1 MSEIHL
7 KKHQIDQKSS
17 FRKWVGF
24 PARSPVPAR
33 GARGTIVSA
42 TGSGK
47 TIMAAASALECFPHG
62 RILVT
67 VPTLDLLVQT
77 AQAWRTVGHRSPMAA
92 VCSLE
97 NDPVLNE
104 LGVRTTTN
112 PIQLALWAGRGPVI
126 VFATYASLVDREDYA
141 ALQDQERPYGPWQN
155 SGNGKT
161 RKKTRGPL
169 EAALTGGE
177 RLYGQQMAPFDL
189 AIVDEAHGTAG
200 DLGRPWAAIHDNTR
214 IPADFRLY
222 LTATPRILA
231 AARPQKGADGQELE
245 IASMADDP
253 DGTYG
258 AWLAELGL
266 SEAIER
272 EILAGFEIDVLEI
285 RDPSPVLGE
294 SEEARRGRRLAL
306 LQTALLEHAAAY
318 NLRTVMTFH
327 QKVEE
332 AAAFADKLPETAAA
346 LYVNDASDDDLAAA
360 DKLPKSSVNAR
371 FYELEAGRHVP
382 PDRVWSAWLCGD
394 HLVTERREV
403 LRQFAGG
410 IDAAD
415 RRVHRAFLASVRVL
429 GEGVDITGDRGVE
442 AICFADT
449 RGSQV
454 EIVQNIGRA
463 LRLNKDGSTKI
474 ARIIVP
480 VFLEPGEDPTDMVAS
495 ASFRPLVAV
504 LQGLR
509 SHDER
514 LVEQLASRALT
525 SGQRKVHVRRD
536 ANGQIIGAGGEGDGE
551 DQEQDDTDAAAESA
565 LLHFSSPRDTA
576 TIAAFL
582 RTRVYRPESLVWLE
596 GYQALIR
603 WRKENEIT
611 GLYAVPYD
619 VEAEVGV
626 TKDFPLGRWVHQQRK
641 ALRAGE
647 LEERR
652 KTLLDAP
659 EAGMVWEPG
668 EEAWET
674 KLAALRSYR
683 RAMGHLAP
691 RQDAVWGEGDAM
703 VPVGQHAANLRR
715 KGGLGKDAERA
726 AERAQQLAA
735 IDEDWNCPWP
745 LDWQRHYRVLADLV
759 DADGVLPAIQPGVLF
774 EGDDLGKWL
783 ARQREASTWA
793 QLSAEQ
799 QERLS
804 QLGVKP
810 LEAPSPAPS
819 AKRAA
824 NGQSKAEQA
833 FHRGLAALTQWV
845 EREGAHRP
853 APRGHSEQI
862 AVDGE
867 AEPVTVKLGVW
878 VSNTKSRWDKLTPEQ
893 QAALAA
899 LGVPWAKAAVP
910 APSGGPAPVRDAPV
924 QPAPSGE
931 QAQEYPDQGDPVT
944 AEERETS
951 RGTARARRMNEL
963 MRKHTKAEL
972 LRMAYAG
979 GLVNHN
985 SPEKWRKDE
994 IASTVVDTEFR
1005 TADRAAPARPASATA
1020 RPVPAQ
1026 PLPLPQQDHHD
1037 ECDKSVY
1044 EGGTCTCDLIE
1055 QYGPPSERDDY

>member
-1 MSEIHL
+1 MPVIQLRE
-7 KKHQIDQKSS
+7 HQADQRSA
-17 FRKWVGF
+17 FRRWVGF
-24 PARSPVPAR
+24 PARSSVPPQ

-47 TIMAAASALECFPHG
+47 TITAAACALESLADG

-77 AQAWRTVGHRSPMAA
+77 AQVWRAVGHRAPMVA

-97 NDPVLNE
+97 NDPVLNS

-112 PIQLALWAGRGPVI
+112 PIQLALWAGSGPVV
-126 VFATYASLVDREDYA
+126 VFATYASLVDREDVDA
-141 ALQDQERPYGPWQN
+141 PEGQRMV
-155 SGNGKT
+155 
-161 RKKTRGPL
+161 RGPL
-169 EAALTGGE
+169 EAALAGGE
-177 RLYGQQMAPFDL
+177 RLYGQRMAGFDL

-200 DLGRPWAAIHDNTR
+200 DLGRPWAAIHDNQR

-231 AARPQKGADGQELE
+231 AARPQKGAEGQELE
-245 IASMADDP
+245 IATMADDP
-253 DGTYG
+253 EGTYG

-285 RDPSPVLGE
+285 RDPSLVLGE

-332 AAAFADKLPETAAA
+332 AAAFAEKLPETAAE
-346 LYVNDASDDDLAAA
+346 LYVNDASDEDLAAA
-360 DKLPKSSVNAR
+360 DKLPKSSIDAE

-394 HLVTERREV
+394 HTVAERREKI
-403 LRQFAGG
+403 RQFANG
-410 IDAAD
+410 IDAAG

-429 GEGVDITGDRGVE
+429 GEGVDITGERGVE
-442 AICFADT
+442 AVCFADT

-463 LRLNKDGSTKI
+463 LRLNRDGSTKV

-525 SGQRKVHVRRD
+525 SGKRKVHVRRD
-536 ANGQIIGAGGEGDGE
+536 EEGRIVGAGGEGDGE
-551 DQEQDDTDAAAESA
+551 GQEDDDTQAAAEAA
-565 LLHFSSPRDTA
+565 LLHFSSPRDAA

-582 RTRVYRPESLVWLE
+582 RTRVYRPESLVWLQ
-596 GYQALIR
+596 GYQALLR

-619 VEAEVGV
+619 VEVEVGA
-626 TKDFPLGRWVHQQRK
+626 TKAFPLGRWVHQQRK

-668 EEAWET
+668 EETWEN

-703 VPVGQHAANLRR
+703 VPVGQHMANLRR

-726 AERAQQLAA
+726 AERAAQLAA
-735 IDEDWNCPWP
+735 VDEDWNCPWP

-759 DADGVLPAIQPGVLF
+759 DADGSLPEIQPGVLF
-774 EGDDLGKWL
+774 EGDDIGRWL
-783 ARQREASTWA
+783 QRQKNPGTWA
-793 QLSAEQ
+793 QLSTEQ

-804 QLGVKP
+804 KLGVQP
-810 LEAPSPAPS
+810 AEAPSPAPV
-819 AKRAA
+819 AA
-824 NGQSKAEQA
+824 RTTKGPNKAQA
-833 FHRGLAALTQWV
+833 AFQRGLTALTQWV
-845 EREGAHRP
+845 EREGDRP
-853 APRGHSEQI
+853 VPRGHSEQI
-862 AVDGE
+862 TVNG
-867 AEPVTVKLGVW
+867 EPVTVKLGVW
-878 VSNTKSRWDKLTPEQ
+878 ISNTKARRDKLSAEQ
-893 QAALAA
+893 LAA
-899 LGVPWAKAAVP
+899 LRELGLKWA
-910 APSGGPAPVRDAPV
+910 
-924 QPAPSGE
+924 
-931 QAQEYPDQGDPVT
+931 
-944 AEERETS
+944 
-951 RGTARARRMNEL
+951 
-963 MRKHTKAEL
+963 
-972 LRMAYAG
+972 
-979 GLVNHN
+979 
-985 SPEKWRKDE
+985 
-994 IASTVVDTEFR
+994 
-1005 TADRAAPARPASATA
+1005 
-1020 RPVPAQ
+1020 
-1026 PLPLPQQDHHD
+1026 
-1037 ECDKSVY
+1037 
-1044 EGGTCTCDLIE
+1044 
-1055 QYGPPSERDDY
+1055 

>member
-1 MSEIHL
+1 MSAIRL
-7 KKHQIDQKSS
+7 KEHQVDQRSA
-17 FRKWVGF
+17 FRRWVGF
-24 PARSPVPAR
+24 PARSSVPPQ

-47 TIMAAASALECFPHG
+47 TITAAACALESFADS

-67 VPTLDLLVQT
+67 VPTLDLLAQT
-77 AQAWRTVGHRSPMAA
+77 AQAWRLVGHRAPMVA

-97 NDPVLNE
+97 NDAVLNS

-112 PIQLALWAGRGPVI
+112 PIQLALWAGAGPVV
-126 VFATYASLVDREDYA
+126 VFATYASLVDREDIDA
-141 ALQDQERPYGPWQN
+141 PEGQ
-155 SGNGKT
+155 
-161 RKKTRGPL
+161 RKVRGPL
-169 EAALTGGE
+169 EAALAGGD
-177 RLYGQQMAPFDL
+177 RLYGQRMGDFSL
-189 AIVDEAHGTAG
+189 AIVDEAHSTAG
-200 DLGRPWAAIHDNTR
+200 DLGRPWAAIHDNQR

-231 AARPQKGADGQELE
+231 AARPQKAGGQEAE
-245 IASMADDP
+245 IATMADDP

-332 AAAFADKLPETAAA
+332 ARAFADKLPETAAA
-346 LYVNDASDDDLAAA
+346 LYANDATGDDLAAA
-360 DKLPKSSVNAR
+360 DKLPKSSIDAE

-394 HLVTERREV
+394 HLVSERREA
-403 LRQFAGG
+403 LRQFANG
-410 IDAAD
+410 IDAAGH
-415 RRVHRAFLASVRVL
+415 RVHRAFLASVRVL
-429 GEGVDITGDRGVE
+429 GEGVDITGERGVE
-442 AICFADT
+442 AVCFADT

-463 LRLNKDGSTKI
+463 LRLNKDGSTKV

-480 VFLEPGEDPTDMVAS
+480 VFLEPNEDPTDMVAS

-525 SGQRKVHVRRD
+525 SGKRKVHVRRNE
-536 ANGQIIGAGGEGDGE
+536 NGQIIGASGESDGE
-551 DQEQDDTDAAAESA
+551 DQEQDDDTQAAAEAA
-565 LLHFSSPRDTA
+565 LLHFSSPRDAA

-596 GYQALIR
+596 GYQALLR
-603 WRKENEIT
+603 WRAENEIT
-611 GLYAVPYD
+611 GVHAVPYD
-619 VEAEVGV
+619 VEVKVGV

-641 ALRAGE
+641 ALHAGE
-647 LEERR
+647 LEDRR
-652 KTLLDAP
+652 KVLLDTP

-668 EEAWET
+668 EEAWEN

-691 RQDAVWGEGDAM
+691 RQDAVWGESEAM
-703 VPVGQHAANLRR
+703 VPVGQHLANLRR
-715 KGGLGKDAERA
+715 KGGLGKDPQRA
-726 AERAQQLAA
+726 AERAKQLAA
-735 IDEDWNCPWP
+735 IDPDWNCPWS
-745 LDWQRHYRVLADLV
+745 LNWQRHYRILADLV
-759 DADGVLPAIQPGVLF
+759 DADGVLPAIGPGVVYD
-774 EGDDLGKWL
+774 GDDIGKWL
-783 ARQREASTWA
+783 QQQKQPAIWAR
-793 QLSAEQ
+793 LSPEQ
-799 QERLS
+799 QERLTV
-804 QLGVKP
+804 LGVQP
-810 LEAPSPAPS
+810 DQASSPAPALS
-819 AKRAA
+819 TGRGAK
-824 NGQSKAEQA
+824 GPSKAQQA

-853 APRGHSEQI
+853 VPRGHSEEI

-867 AEPVTVKLGVW
+867 AEPVVVKLGVW
-878 VSNTKSRWDKLTPEQ
+878 VSNTKARRDKLSAEQ
-893 QAALAA
+893 QAALRE
-899 LGVPWAKAAVP
+899 LGMEWA
-910 APSGGPAPVRDAPV
+910 
-924 QPAPSGE
+924 
-931 QAQEYPDQGDPVT
+931 
-944 AEERETS
+944 
-951 RGTARARRMNEL
+951 
-963 MRKHTKAEL
+963 
-972 LRMAYAG
+972 
-979 GLVNHN
+979 
-985 SPEKWRKDE
+985 
-994 IASTVVDTEFR
+994 
-1005 TADRAAPARPASATA
+1005 
-1020 RPVPAQ
+1020 
-1026 PLPLPQQDHHD
+1026 
-1037 ECDKSVY
+1037 
-1044 EGGTCTCDLIE
+1044 
-1055 QYGPPSERDDY
+1055 

>member
-1 MSEIHL
+1 MSAIRL
-7 KKHQIDQKSS
+7 KEHQVDQRSA

-24 PARSPVPAR
+24 PARSSVPPQ
-33 GARGTIVSA
+33 GARGTLVSA

-47 TIMAAASALECFPHG
+47 TITAAACALESFADG

-67 VPTLDLLVQT
+67 VPTLDLLAQT
-77 AQAWRTVGHRSPMAA
+77 AQAWRAVGHRAPMVA

-97 NDPVLNE
+97 NDAVLNE

-112 PIQLALWAGRGPVI
+112 PIQLALWAGHGPVV
-126 VFATYASLVDREDYA
+126 VFATYASLVDREDINA
-141 ALQDQERPYGPWQN
+141 PVGQ
-155 SGNGKT
+155 
-161 RKKTRGPL
+161 RKVRGPL
-169 EAALTGGE
+169 EAALAGGE
-177 RLYGQQMAPFDL
+177 RLYGQQMDRFDL

-200 DLGRPWAAIHDNTR
+200 DLGRPWAAIHDNQR

-231 AARPQKGADGQELE
+231 AASPQRGAGGQEAE
-245 IASMADDP
+245 IASMADDSE
-253 DGTYG
+253 GTYG

-332 AAAFADKLPETAAA
+332 ARAFADKLPETAAE
-346 LYVNDASDDDLAAA
+346 LYLNDASDADLAAA
-360 DKLPKSSVNAR
+360 DKLPKSSIDAE

-394 HLVTERREV
+394 HLVAERREV
-403 LRQFAGG
+403 LRQFANG
-410 IDAAD
+410 IDAAG

-429 GEGVDITGDRGVE
+429 GEGVDITGERGVDS
-442 AICFADT
+442 ICFADT

-463 LRLNKDGSTKI
+463 LRLNKDSSTKV

-480 VFLEPGEDPTDMVAS
+480 VFLEPNEDPTDMVAS

-509 SHDER
+509 SHDDR

-525 SGQRKVHVRRD
+525 SGKRKVHVRRD
-536 ANGQIIGAGGEGDGE
+536 EDGQIVGAGGTGDGQ
-551 DQEQDDTDAAAESA
+551 DQEDDDTQAAAEDA
-565 LLHFSSPRDTA
+565 LLRFSSPRDAA

-603 WRKENEIT
+603 WRAENEIT
-611 GLYAVPYD
+611 GVHAVPYD
-619 VEAEVGV
+619 AEVEVGV

-641 ALRAGE
+641 SLRTGE

-668 EEAWET
+668 EEAWEN

-683 RAMGHLAP
+683 RATGHLAP
-691 RQDAVWGEGDAM
+691 RQDAVWGEGEAM
-703 VPVGQHAANLRR
+703 VPIGQHLANLRR
-715 KGGLGKDAERA
+715 KGGLGKDPDRAE
-726 AERAQQLAA
+726 ERAQQLAA
-735 IDEDWNCPWP
+735 VDEDWDCAWP

-759 DADGVLPAIQPGVLF
+759 DADGHLPAIEPGVVF
-774 EGDDLGKWL
+774 EGDDIGRWL
-783 ARQREASTWA
+783 QRQKNPGTWA
-793 QLSAEQ
+793 HLSTEQ
-799 QERLS
+799 QERLTK
-804 QLGVKP
+804 LGVEP
-810 LEAPSPAPS
+810 AERPAPVPAAEGAGTAS
-819 AKRAA
+819 AF
-824 NGQSKAEQA
+824 Q
-833 FHRGLAALTQWV
+833 RGLAALAQYIA
-845 EREGAHRP
+845 REGRTVVGRAHVEELP
-853 APRGHSEQI
+853 
-862 AVDGE
+862 DGSLIR
-867 AEPVTVKLGVW
+867 LGVFL
-878 VSNTKSRWDKLTPEQ
+878 SNHK
-893 QAALAA
+893 
-899 LGVPWAKAAVP
+899 
-910 APSGGPAPVRDAPV
+910 
-924 QPAPSGE
+924 
-931 QAQEYPDQGDPVT
+931 
-944 AEERETS
+944 
-951 RGTARARRMNEL
+951 ARRDRL
-963 MRKHTKAEL
+963 DAQQ
-972 LRMAYAG
+972 
-979 GLVNHN
+979 
-985 SPEKWRKDE
+985 
-994 IASTVVDTEFR
+994 
-1005 TADRAAPARPASATA
+1005 RAAFVEFGYAWAADPE
-1020 RPVPAQ
+1020 
-1026 PLPLPQQDHHD
+1026 H
-1037 ECDKSVY
+1037 
-1044 EGGTCTCDLIE
+1044 G
-1055 QYGPPSERDDY
+1055 

>member
-1 MSEIHL
+1 
-7 KKHQIDQKSS
+7 
-17 FRKWVGF
+17 
-24 PARSPVPAR
+24 
-33 GARGTIVSA
+33 
-42 TGSGK
+42 
-47 TIMAAASALECFPHG
+47 MAAASALECFPEG

-77 AQAWRTVGHRSPMAA
+77 AQAWRAVGHRSPMVA

-112 PIQLALWAGRGPVI
+112 AIQLALWAGHGPVI
-126 VFATYASLVDREDYA
+126 VFATYASLVDREDFEDPMG
-141 ALQDQERPYGPWQN
+141 QGRV
-155 SGNGKT
+155 
-161 RKKTRGPL
+161 RGPL
-169 EAALTGGE
+169 EAALAGGE
-177 RLYGQQMAPFDL
+177 RLYGQRMDGFSL
-189 AIVDEAHGTAG
+189 AIVDEAHGTTG
-200 DLGRPWAAIHDNTR
+200 DLGRPWAAIHDNAR

-231 AARPQKGADGQELE
+231 SPRPQKGVDGQEAE

-253 DGTYG
+253 DGTFG
-258 AWLAELGL
+258 AWLPGAELGL

-272 EILAGFEIDVLEI
+272 EILAPFEIDVLEI

-294 SEEARRGRRLAL
+294 SEEAQRGRRLAL

-332 AAAFADKLPETAAA
+332 AAAFAEKLPETAAE
-346 LYVNDASDDDLAAA
+346 LYVTETDDETMVKAEKELPASSIDAE
-360 DKLPKSSVNAR
+360 
-371 FYELEAGRHVP
+371 FYGLEAGRHVP

-394 HLVTERREV
+394 HTVIERREKI
-403 LRQFAGG
+403 RQFANG
-410 IDAAD
+410 IDANN

-429 GEGVDITGDRGVE
+429 GEGVDITGERGVE

-463 LRLNKDGSTKI
+463 LRLNRDGTTKI

-514 LVEQLASRALT
+514 LVEQLASRALS
-525 SGQRKVHVRRD
+525 SGKRKVHVRRD
-536 ANGQIIGAGGEGDGE
+536 EDGQIVGAGGEGDGE

-565 LLHFSSPRDTA
+565 LLHFSSPRDA
-576 TIAAFL
+576 STIAAFL

-619 VEAEVGV
+619 VEVEVGV
-626 TKDFPLGRWVHQQRK
+626 TKAFPLGRWVHQQRK

-668 EEAWET
+668 DEAWEA
-674 KLAALRSYR
+674 KLAALRSYH
-683 RAMGHLAP
+683 RATGHLAP
-691 RQDAVWGEGDAM
+691 RQDAVWGEGEAM
-703 VPVGQHAANLRR
+703 MPVGQHMANLRR
-715 KGGLGKDAERA
+715 KGAKNGLGKDPERA
-726 AERAQQLAA
+726 AVRAAQLTE
-735 IDEDWNCPWP
+735 IDPDWDCPWP

-759 DADGVLPAIQPGVLF
+759 DADGSLPEIQPGVLMD
-774 EGDDLGKWL
+774 GDDIGKWL
-783 ARQREASTWA
+783 QQQKQPGTWA
-793 QLSAEQ
+793 RLLPEQ

-810 LEAPSPAPS
+810 LEAPSAAPA
-819 AKRAA
+819 AKGATK
-824 NGQSKAEQA
+824 GQGKAQQA
-833 FHRGLAALTQWV
+833 FQRGLAALAQWV
-845 EREGAHRP
+845 EREGQRP
-853 APRGHSEQI
+853 VPRGHSEEI
-862 AVDGE
+862 VVDGE
-867 AEPVTVKLGVW
+867 AEPVAVKLGVW
-878 VSNTKSRWDKLTPEQ
+878 VSNTKSRRDKLAQ
-893 QAALAA
+893 DQLAA
-899 LGVPWAKAAVP
+899 LRELGVEWA
-910 APSGGPAPVRDAPV
+910 
-924 QPAPSGE
+924 
-931 QAQEYPDQGDPVT
+931 
-944 AEERETS
+944 
-951 RGTARARRMNEL
+951 
-963 MRKHTKAEL
+963 
-972 LRMAYAG
+972 
-979 GLVNHN
+979 
-985 SPEKWRKDE
+985 
-994 IASTVVDTEFR
+994 
-1005 TADRAAPARPASATA
+1005 
-1020 RPVPAQ
+1020 
-1026 PLPLPQQDHHD
+1026 
-1037 ECDKSVY
+1037 
-1044 EGGTCTCDLIE
+1044 
-1055 QYGPPSERDDY
+1055 

>member
-1 MSEIHL
+1 MWRVSLRE
-7 KKHQIDQKSS
+7 HQADQKSA

-24 PARSPVPAR
+24 PARSSVPR
-33 GARGTIVSA
+33 QGARATIVSA

-47 TIMAAASALECFPHG
+47 TITAAACALESFTDG

-67 VPTLDLLVQT
+67 VPTLDLLAQT
-77 AQAWRTVGHRSPMAA
+77 AQAWRLVGHRTPMVA

-112 PIQLALWAGRGPVI
+112 PIQLALWAGHGPVV
-126 VFATYASLVDREDYA
+126 VFATYASLVDREDIHA
-141 ALQDQERPYGPWQN
+141 HEGQRVI
-155 SGNGKT
+155 
-161 RKKTRGPL
+161 RGPL
-169 EAALTGGE
+169 EAALAGGE
-177 RLYGQQMAPFDL
+177 RLYGQQMTGFDL
-189 AIVDEAHGTAG
+189 AIVDEAHCTAG
-200 DLGRPWAAIHDNTR
+200 DLGRPWAAIHDNQR

-245 IASMADDP
+245 LASMADDP

-272 EILAGFEIDVLEI
+272 GILAGFEIDILEI
-285 RDPSPVLGE
+285 RDPSPILDE
-294 SEEARRGRRLAL
+294 SEEAQRGRRLAL

-332 AAAFADKLPETAAA
+332 AAAFADKLPETAAE
-346 LYVNDASDDDLAAA
+346 LYATETSDADLAAA
-360 DKLPKSSVNAR
+360 EKLPASSIEAK

-403 LRQFAGG
+403 LRQFANG
-410 IDAAD
+410 IDAD
-415 RRVHRAFLASVRVL
+415 NRRVHRAFLSSVRVL
-429 GEGVDITGDRGVE
+429 GEGVDITGERGVE

-480 VFLEPGEDPTDMVAS
+480 IFLEPNEDPTDMVAS

-509 SHDER
+509 SHDDR

-525 SGQRKVHVRRD
+525 SGNRKVHVRRD
-536 ANGQIIGAGGEGDGE
+536 EAGRIVGAGGKGE
-551 DQEQDDTDAAAESA
+551 DQEDDTDAAAESA
-565 LLHFSSPRDTA
+565 LLHFSSPRDAA

-603 WRKENEIT
+603 WRAENEIT
-611 GLYAVPYD
+611 SLYAVPYD
-619 VEAEVGV
+619 VEVEVGV
-626 TKDFPLGRWVHQQRK
+626 TKAFPLGRWVHQQRK

-647 LEERR
+647 MEDRR

-668 EEAWET
+668 EEAWEA
-674 KLAALRSYR
+674 KLAVLRSYR
-683 RAMGHLAP
+683 RATGHLAP
-691 RQDAVWGEGDAM
+691 RQDAVWGEDDEM
-703 VPVGQHAANLRR
+703 VPIGQHMANLRR
-715 KGGLGKDAERA
+715 KGAKNGLGKDEDTATTRA
-726 AERAQQLAA
+726 AQLAA
-735 IDEDWNCPWP
+735 IDKDWNCPWP

-759 DADGVLPAIQPGVLF
+759 DADGILPHIAPGVVF
-774 EGDDLGKWL
+774 DGDDVGRWL
-783 ARQREASTWA
+783 QQQKQPATWA
-793 QLSAEQ
+793 RLLPEQ
-799 QERLS
+799 QEGLTT
-804 QLGVKP
+804 LGVQP
-810 LEAPSPAPS
+810 DQTPSPAPAAS
-819 AKRAA
+819 RGAKAP
-824 NGQSKAEQA
+824 SKAQQA
-833 FHRGLAALTQWV
+833 FQRGLAALTQWV

-853 APRGHSEQI
+853 VPRAHSEEI
-862 AVDGE
+862 TVEGE
-867 AEPVTVKLGVW
+867 TEPVTVKLGVW
-878 VSNTKSRWDKLTPEQ
+878 VSNTKSRRDKLTADQ
-893 QAALAA
+893 LAALAKQG
-899 LGVPWAKAAVP
+899 LDWA
-910 APSGGPAPVRDAPV
+910 
-924 QPAPSGE
+924 
-931 QAQEYPDQGDPVT
+931 
-944 AEERETS
+944 
-951 RGTARARRMNEL
+951 
-963 MRKHTKAEL
+963 
-972 LRMAYAG
+972 
-979 GLVNHN
+979 
-985 SPEKWRKDE
+985 
-994 IASTVVDTEFR
+994 
-1005 TADRAAPARPASATA
+1005 
-1020 RPVPAQ
+1020 
-1026 PLPLPQQDHHD
+1026 
-1037 ECDKSVY
+1037 
-1044 EGGTCTCDLIE
+1044 
-1055 QYGPPSERDDY
+1055 

>member
-1 MSEIHL
+1 MYGVQLRE
-7 KKHQIDQKSS
+7 HQVDQKSA

-24 PARSPVPAR
+24 PARSSVPSQ

-47 TIMAAASALECFPHG
+47 TITAAACALECFPGG

-67 VPTLDLLVQT
+67 VPTLDLLAQT
-77 AQAWRTVGHRSPMAA
+77 AQAWRLVGHTAPMVA

-97 NDPVLNE
+97 NDAVLNS

-112 PIQLALWAGRGPVI
+112 PIQLALWAATGPV
-126 VFATYASLVDREDYA
+126 VALATYASLVDREDIDA
-141 ALQDQERPYGPWQN
+141 AEGQ
-155 SGNGKT
+155 
-161 RKKTRGPL
+161 RKMRGPL
-169 EAALTGGE
+169 EAALAGGE
-177 RLYGQQMAPFDL
+177 RLYGQQMSPFDL

-200 DLGRPWAAIHDNTR
+200 DLGRPWAAIHDNQR

-231 AARPQKGADGQELE
+231 AARPQKGADGQEAE

-318 NLRTVMTFH
+318 NLHTVMTFH

-332 AAAFADKLPETAAA
+332 AAAFAEKLPETAAE
-346 LYVNDASDDDLAAA
+346 LYINVASDADLAAA
-360 DKLPKSSVNAR
+360 DKLPKSSINAE

-394 HLVTERREV
+394 HLVTERREA
-403 LRQFAGG
+403 LRQFANG
-410 IDAAD
+410 IDAD
-415 RRVHRAFLASVRVL
+415 NRRVHRAFLASVRVL
-429 GEGVDITGDRGVE
+429 GEGVDITGERGVE

-463 LRLNKDGSTKI
+463 LRLNRDGSTKV

-480 VFLEPGEDPTDMVAS
+480 VFLEPNEDPTDMVAS
-495 ASFRPLVAV
+495 ASYRPLVAV

-525 SGQRKVHVRRD
+525 HGQRKVHLRRD
-536 ANGQIIGAGGEGDGE
+536 EDGQIVGAGGEGD
-551 DQEQDDTDAAAESA
+551 DQENDDTQAAAEAA
-565 LLHFSSPRDTA
+565 LLHFSSPRNAA

-603 WRKENEIT
+603 WRAENEIT
-611 GLYAVPYD
+611 GVHAVPYD
-619 VEAEVGV
+619 VEVEVGV

-647 LEERR
+647 LEDRR
-652 KTLLDAP
+652 KILLDAP

-683 RAMGHLAP
+683 RATGHLAP
-691 RQDAVWGEGDAM
+691 RQDAVWGEDDEM
-703 VPVGQHAANLRR
+703 VPVGQHMANLRR
-715 KGGLGKDAERA
+715 KGAKNGLGKNQDTATTRS
-726 AERAQQLAA
+726 AQLTA
-735 IDEDWNCPWP
+735 IDKDWNCPWP

-759 DADGVLPAIQPGVLF
+759 DADGALPHIAPGVTF
-774 EGDDLGKWL
+774 GGDDIGKWL
-783 ARQREASTWA
+783 QQQKQPATWA
-793 QLSAEQ
+793 RLLPEQ
-799 QERLS
+799 QERLTA
-804 QLGVKP
+804 LGVQP
-810 LEAPSPAPS
+810 DQAPSPAPAAS
-819 AKRAA
+819 RGAK
-824 NGQSKAEQA
+824 GPSKAQQA
-833 FHRGLAALTQWV
+833 FQRGLAALTQWV

-853 APRGHSEQI
+853 VPRAHGEEI
-862 AVDGE
+862 TVDGE
-867 AEPVTVKLGVW
+867 TEPVTVKLGVW
-878 VSNTKSRWDKLTPEQ
+878 VSNTKSRRNKLTTDQLFTLRE
-893 QAALAA
+893 
-899 LGVPWAKAAVP
+899 LGVDWA
-910 APSGGPAPVRDAPV
+910 
-924 QPAPSGE
+924 
-931 QAQEYPDQGDPVT
+931 
-944 AEERETS
+944 
-951 RGTARARRMNEL
+951 
-963 MRKHTKAEL
+963 
-972 LRMAYAG
+972 
-979 GLVNHN
+979 
-985 SPEKWRKDE
+985 
-994 IASTVVDTEFR
+994 
-1005 TADRAAPARPASATA
+1005 
-1020 RPVPAQ
+1020 
-1026 PLPLPQQDHHD
+1026 
-1037 ECDKSVY
+1037 
-1044 EGGTCTCDLIE
+1044 
-1055 QYGPPSERDDY
+1055 

>member
-1 MSEIHL
+1 MLGIQLRE
-7 KKHQIDQKSS
+7 HQVAQKAS

-24 PARSPVPAR
+24 PARSSVPPQ

-47 TIMAAASALECFPHG
+47 TITAAASALDCFPGG

-67 VPTLDLLVQT
+67 VPTLDLLAQT
-77 AQAWRTVGHRSPMAA
+77 AQAWRLVGHTAPMVA

-97 NDPVLNE
+97 NDAVLNE

-112 PIQLALWAGRGPVI
+112 PVQLALWAGHGPVV
-126 VFATYASLVDREDYA
+126 VFATYASLVDREDINA
-141 ALQDQERPYGPWQN
+141 PVGQ
-155 SGNGKT
+155 
-161 RKKTRGPL
+161 RKVRGPL
-169 EAALTGGE
+169 EAALAGGE

-200 DLGRPWAAIHDNTR
+200 DLGRPWAAIHDNAR

-231 AARPQKGADGQELE
+231 SPRPQKGKDGQELE
-245 IASMADDP
+245 LASMGQDSE
-253 DGTYG
+253 TYG
-258 AWLAELGL
+258 KWLAELGL

-285 RDPSPVLGE
+285 RDPSPVLGL
-294 SEEARRGRRLAL
+294 SEEALRGRRLAL
-306 LQTALLEHAAAY
+306 LQTALLEHAARW

-332 AAAFADKLPETAAA
+332 AAAFAEKLPETAAE
-346 LYVNDASDDDLAAA
+346 LYATDASDEDLAKAES
-360 DKLPKSSVNAR
+360 LPKSSIDAE

-394 HLVTERREV
+394 HLVAERREV
-403 LRQFAGG
+403 LRQFANG
-410 IDAAD
+410 IDANN

-429 GEGVDITGDRGVE
+429 GEGVDITGERGVE
-442 AICFADT
+442 AVCFADT

-463 LRLNKDGSTKI
+463 LRLNRDGTTKI

-480 VFLEPGEDPTDMVAS
+480 IFLEPNEDPTDMVAS

-514 LVEQLASRALT
+514 LVEQLASRAL
-525 SGQRKVHVRRD
+525 SRGQHERRTHVKRD
-536 ANGQIIGAGGEGDGE
+536 EDGQIVGAGGEDNE
-551 DQEQDDTDAAAESA
+551 DQEQDDTQAAAEAA
-565 LLHFSSPRDTA
+565 LLHFSSPRDAA

-596 GYQALIR
+596 GYQALLR

-619 VEAEVGV
+619 VETEVGV

-659 EAGMVWEPG
+659 EAGTVWEPG
-668 EEAWET
+668 EEAWEN

-683 RAMGHLAP
+683 RATGHLAP
-691 RQDAVWGEGDAM
+691 RQDAVWGEGEAM
-703 VPVGQHAANLRR
+703 VPVGQHMANLRR
-715 KGGLGKDAERA
+715 KGQKNGLGKDPERATERA
-726 AERAQQLAA
+726 AQLTA
-735 IDEDWNCPWP
+735 IDPDWDCPWP

-759 DADGVLPAIQPGVLF
+759 DADGGLPAIEPGVLF

-783 ARQREASTWA
+783 QRQKNPGTWA
-793 QLSAEQ
+793 QLSSEQ

-804 QLGVKP
+804 ALGVQP
-810 LEAPSPAPS
+810 DEAPSPAP
-819 AKRAA
+819 AA
-824 NGQSKAEQA
+824 TRTTKGPSKAQQA
-833 FHRGLAALTQWV
+833 FQRGLAAFAQWV
-845 EREGAHRP
+845 EREGAGRSV
-853 APRGHSEQI
+853 PRGHGEPI

-878 VSNTKSRWDKLTPEQ
+878 VSNTKSRRDKLTQEQ
-893 QAALAA
+893 LNALTE
-899 LGVPWAKAAVP
+899 LGVDWA
-910 APSGGPAPVRDAPV
+910 
-924 QPAPSGE
+924 
-931 QAQEYPDQGDPVT
+931 
-944 AEERETS
+944 
-951 RGTARARRMNEL
+951 
-963 MRKHTKAEL
+963 
-972 LRMAYAG
+972 
-979 GLVNHN
+979 
-985 SPEKWRKDE
+985 
-994 IASTVVDTEFR
+994 
-1005 TADRAAPARPASATA
+1005 
-1020 RPVPAQ
+1020 
-1026 PLPLPQQDHHD
+1026 
-1037 ECDKSVY
+1037 
-1044 EGGTCTCDLIE
+1044 
-1055 QYGPPSERDDY
+1055 

>member
-1 MSEIHL
+1 MPGIQLRE
-7 KKHQIDQKSS
+7 HQVDQKAA

-24 PARSPVPAR
+24 PARSSVLPQ

-47 TIMAAASALECFPHG
+47 TITAAACALECFRDG

-77 AQAWRTVGHRSPMAA
+77 AQAWRAVGHRAPMVA

-97 NDPVLNE
+97 NDAVLNS

-112 PIQLALWAGRGPVI
+112 PIQLALWAGSGPVV
-126 VFATYASLVDREDYA
+126 VFATYASLVDREDIDA
-141 ALQDQERPYGPWQN
+141 PEGQ
-155 SGNGKT
+155 
-161 RKKTRGPL
+161 RKVRGPL
-169 EAALTGGE
+169 EAALAGGE
-177 RLYGQQMAPFDL
+177 RLYGQRMAGFDL

-200 DLGRPWAAIHDNTR
+200 DLGRPWAAIHDNAR

-231 AARPQKGADGQELE
+231 AARPQKGADGQEVEL
-245 IASMADDP
+245 ATMADDP
-253 DGTYG
+253 EGTYG

-306 LQTALLEHAAAY
+306 LQTALLEHAAAW

-332 AAAFADKLPETAAA
+332 AAAFAGKLPETAAE
-346 LYVNDASDDDLAAA
+346 LYMNDASNEDLAAA
-360 DKLPKSSVNAR
+360 DKLPKSSIDAE

-394 HLVTERREV
+394 HLVSERREV
-403 LRQFAGG
+403 LRQFANG
-410 IDAAD
+410 IDAAG

-429 GEGVDITGDRGVE
+429 GEGVDITGERGVE
-442 AICFADT
+442 AVCFADT

-463 LRLNKDGSTKI
+463 LRLNKDGSTKV

-514 LVEQLASRALT
+514 LVEQLASRALS
-525 SGQRKVHVRRD
+525 SGKRKVHVRRD
-536 ANGQIIGAGGEGDGE
+536 EDGQIVGVGGEGDGE
-551 DQEQDDTDAAAESA
+551 DQEDTQAAAEAA
-565 LLHFSSPRDTA
+565 LLHFSSPRDAA

-596 GYQALIR
+596 GYQALLR

-619 VEAEVGV
+619 VEVEVGI

-641 ALRAGE
+641 AQRAGE

-668 EEAWET
+668 DEAWEN

-691 RQDAVWGEGDAM
+691 RQDAVWGEGEAM
-703 VPVGQHAANLRR
+703 VPVGQHMANLRR
-715 KGGLGKDAERA
+715 KGGLGKDPERA
-726 AERAQQLAA
+726 AQRAKQLSA
-735 IDEDWNCPWP
+735 IDPDWDCPWP

-759 DADGVLPAIQPGVLF
+759 DADGVLPAIEPGVLF

-783 ARQREASTWA
+783 QRQKNPGIWA
-793 QLSAEQ
+793 QLLPEQ
-799 QERLS
+799 RERLAT
-804 QLGVKP
+804 LGIKGA
-810 LEAPSPAPS
+810 EAPSPAP
-819 AKRAA
+819 AA
-824 NGQSKAEQA
+824 AHATKGPSKAQA
-833 FHRGLAALTQWV
+833 AFQRGLAALAQWV

-853 APRGHSEQI
+853 VPRGHSEEI
-862 AVDGE
+862 TVDSE
-867 AEPVTVKLGVW
+867 AEPVVVKLGVW
-878 VSNTKSRWDKLTPEQ
+878 VSNTKSRRDKLTAEQ
-893 QAALAA
+893 LDALRE
-899 LGVPWAKAAVP
+899 LGVEWA
-910 APSGGPAPVRDAPV
+910 
-924 QPAPSGE
+924 
-931 QAQEYPDQGDPVT
+931 
-944 AEERETS
+944 
-951 RGTARARRMNEL
+951 
-963 MRKHTKAEL
+963 
-972 LRMAYAG
+972 
-979 GLVNHN
+979 
-985 SPEKWRKDE
+985 
-994 IASTVVDTEFR
+994 
-1005 TADRAAPARPASATA
+1005 
-1020 RPVPAQ
+1020 
-1026 PLPLPQQDHHD
+1026 
-1037 ECDKSVY
+1037 
-1044 EGGTCTCDLIE
+1044 
-1055 QYGPPSERDDY
+1055 

>member
-1 MSEIHL
+1 MIKLRE
-7 KKHQIDQKSS
+7 HQIDQKYA

-24 PARSPVPAR
+24 PARSSVPPQ
-33 GARGTIVSA
+33 GVRGTIVSA

-47 TIMAAASALECFPHG
+47 TITAAACALESFADG

-77 AQAWRTVGHRSPMAA
+77 AQAWRAVGHRAPMVA

-97 NDPVLNE
+97 NDTVLGS

-112 PIQLALWAGRGPVI
+112 PIQLALWAGSGPVV
-126 VFATYASLVDREDYA
+126 VFATYASLVDREDVDA
-141 ALQDQERPYGPWQN
+141 PEGQ
-155 SGNGKT
+155 
-161 RKKTRGPL
+161 RKVRGPL
-169 EAALTGGE
+169 EAALAGGE
-177 RLYGQQMAPFDL
+177 RLYGQRIDGFDL
-189 AIVDEAHGTAG
+189 AIMDEAHGTAG
-200 DLGRPWAAIHDNTR
+200 DLGRPWAAIHDNQR

-231 AARPQKGADGQELE
+231 APRPQKGTDGQEVTL
-245 IASMADDP
+245 ATMSDDP
-253 DGTYG
+253 NGTYG
-258 AWLAELGL
+258 RWIAELGL

-285 RDPSPVLGE
+285 HDPSPVLGE

-332 AAAFADKLPETAAA
+332 AAAFAEKLPETAAE
-346 LYVNDASDDDLAAA
+346 LYVNDATDADLAAA
-360 DKLPKSSVNAR
+360 GKLPASSIDAE
-371 FYELEAGRHVP
+371 FYELEADRHVP

-394 HLVTERREV
+394 HTVAERREV

-410 IDAAD
+410 IDAAG

-429 GEGVDITGDRGVE
+429 GEGVDITGERGVE
-442 AICFADT
+442 AVCFADT

-463 LRLNKDGSTKI
+463 LRLNRDGSTKV
-474 ARIIVP
+474 ARIIAP

-525 SGQRKVHVRRD
+525 SGKRKVHLRRD
-536 ANGQIIGAGGEGDGE
+536 EDGRIVGAGGKGE

-565 LLHFSSPRDTA
+565 LLHFSSPRDAA
-576 TIAAFL
+576 TIATFL

-619 VEAEVGV
+619 VEVEVGA
-626 TKDFPLGRWVHQQRK
+626 TKAFPLGRWVHQQRK

-647 LEERR
+647 LEDRR

-668 EEAWET
+668 EEAWEN

-683 RAMGHLAP
+683 RATGHLAP
-691 RQDAVWGEGDAM
+691 RQDAVWGEGEGDSEQLAI
-703 VPVGQHAANLRR
+703 GQFLANLRR
-715 KGGLGKDAERA
+715 KGGLGKDPERA
-726 AERAQQLAA
+726 AVRAQQLAA
-735 IDEDWNCPWP
+735 VDEDWNCPWP

-759 DADGVLPAIQPGVLF
+759 DADGVLPAIEPGVLF

-783 ARQREASTWA
+783 ERQKNPGTWT
-793 QLSAEQ
+793 QLLAEQ
-799 QERLS
+799 QERLAK
-804 QLGVKP
+804 LGVQP
-810 LEAPSPAPS
+810 AERPAP
-819 AKRAA
+819 APAA
-824 NGQSKAEQA
+824 ARTTKGPSKTQA
-833 FHRGLAALTQWV
+833 AFQRGLAALAQWV
-845 EREGAHRP
+845 EREGDRP
-853 APRGHSEQI
+853 VPRGHSEQV

-867 AEPVTVKLGVW
+867 TEPMTVKLGVW
-878 VSNTKSRWDKLTPEQ
+878 VSNTKARRDKLTADQ
-893 QAALAA
+893 LAALAQ
-899 LGVPWAKAAVP
+899 LGVDWA
-910 APSGGPAPVRDAPV
+910 R
-924 QPAPSGE
+924 
-931 QAQEYPDQGDPVT
+931 
-944 AEERETS
+944 
-951 RGTARARRMNEL
+951 
-963 MRKHTKAEL
+963 
-972 LRMAYAG
+972 
-979 GLVNHN
+979 
-985 SPEKWRKDE
+985 
-994 IASTVVDTEFR
+994 
-1005 TADRAAPARPASATA
+1005 
-1020 RPVPAQ
+1020 
-1026 PLPLPQQDHHD
+1026 
-1037 ECDKSVY
+1037 
-1044 EGGTCTCDLIE
+1044 
-1055 QYGPPSERDDY
+1055 

>member
-1 MSEIHL
+1 MSAIRL
-7 KKHQIDQKSS
+7 KEHQVDQRYA

-24 PARSPVPAR
+24 PARSSVPPQ
-33 GARGTIVSA
+33 GARGTLVSA

-47 TIMAAASALECFPHG
+47 TITAAACALESFADG

-67 VPTLDLLVQT
+67 VPTLDLLAQT
-77 AQAWRTVGHRSPMAA
+77 AQAWRAVGHRAPMVA

-97 NDPVLNE
+97 NDAVLNE

-112 PIQLALWAGRGPVI
+112 PIQLALWAGHGPVV
-126 VFATYASLVDREDYA
+126 VFATYASLVDREDIDA
-141 ALQDQERPYGPWQN
+141 PVGQ
-155 SGNGKT
+155 
-161 RKKTRGPL
+161 RKVRGPL
-169 EAALTGGE
+169 EAALAGGE
-177 RLYGQQMAPFDL
+177 RLYGQQMDRFDL
-189 AIVDEAHGTAG
+189 TIVDEAHGTAG
-200 DLGRPWAAIHDNTR
+200 DLGRPWAAIHDNQR

-231 AARPQKGADGQELE
+231 AASPQRGAGGQEAE

-253 DGTYG
+253 EGTYG

-332 AAAFADKLPETAAA
+332 ARAFADKLPETAAE
-346 LYVNDASDDDLAAA
+346 LYLNDASDADLAAA
-360 DKLPKSSVNAR
+360 DKLPASSIDAE

-394 HLVTERREV
+394 HLVSERREA
-403 LRQFAGG
+403 LRQFANG
-410 IDAAD
+410 IDAAG

-429 GEGVDITGDRGVE
+429 GEGVDITGERGVE
-442 AICFADT
+442 AVCFADT

-463 LRLNKDGSTKI
+463 LRLNKDGSTKV

-480 VFLEPGEDPTDMVAS
+480 VFLEPNEDPTDMVAS

-525 SGQRKVHVRRD
+525 SGKRKVHVQRD
-536 ANGQIIGAGGEGDGE
+536 DDGRIVGAGGEGDGE
-551 DQEQDDTDAAAESA
+551 DQEDDDTQAAAEAA
-565 LLHFSSPRDTA
+565 LLHFSSPRDAA

-603 WRKENEIT
+603 WRAENEIT
-611 GLYAVPYD
+611 GVHAVPYD
-619 VEAEVGV
+619 VEVEVGV

-652 KTLLDAP
+652 KTLLDTP

-668 EEAWET
+668 EEAWEA
-674 KLAALRSYR
+674 KLAALRSFR
-683 RAMGHLAP
+683 RATGHLAP
-691 RQDAVWGEGDAM
+691 RQDAVWGEGEAM
-703 VPVGQHAANLRR
+703 VPVGQHMANLRR
-715 KGGLGKDAERA
+715 KGGLGKDADRA
-726 AERAQQLAA
+726 AKRAQQLTA
-735 IDEDWNCPWP
+735 IDPDWDCPWP
-745 LDWQRHYRVLADLV
+745 LNWQRHYRVLADLV
-759 DADGVLPAIQPGVLF
+759 DADGHLPYIAGGVVYD
-774 EGDDLGKWL
+774 GDDIGTWRW
-783 ARQREASTWA
+783 RQQEPGIWA
-793 QLSAEQ
+793 QLLPEQ
-799 QERLS
+799 RERLTA
-804 QLGVKP
+804 LGINAPV
-810 LEAPSPAPS
+810 APSPAP
-819 AKRAA
+819 AA
-824 NGQSKAEQA
+824 APATKGPGKAQQA
-833 FHRGLAALTQWV
+833 FQRGLAALAQWV
-845 EREGAHRP
+845 EREGAGR
-853 APRGHSEQI
+853 AVPRGHGEPI

-867 AEPVTVKLGVW
+867 AEPVIVKLGVW
-878 VSNTKSRWDKLTPEQ
+878 VSNTKSRRDKLTAEQ
-893 QAALAA
+893 LEALRK
-899 LGVPWAKAAVP
+899 LGVDWA
-910 APSGGPAPVRDAPV
+910 
-924 QPAPSGE
+924 
-931 QAQEYPDQGDPVT
+931 
-944 AEERETS
+944 
-951 RGTARARRMNEL
+951 
-963 MRKHTKAEL
+963 
-972 LRMAYAG
+972 
-979 GLVNHN
+979 
-985 SPEKWRKDE
+985 
-994 IASTVVDTEFR
+994 
-1005 TADRAAPARPASATA
+1005 
-1020 RPVPAQ
+1020 
-1026 PLPLPQQDHHD
+1026 
-1037 ECDKSVY
+1037 
-1044 EGGTCTCDLIE
+1044 
-1055 QYGPPSERDDY
+1055 